1 MGGLFGG
8 RKKSG
13 FIDRVKGELVGPGM
27 PTAPDNDPAA
37 QAKIAE
43 AARREREEEARKKG
57 RASTILAGEQA
68 GVLSTA
74 RRSLLG
80 A

>member
-8 RKKSG
+8 GKKSG
-13 FIDRVKGELVGPGM
+13 FIDRAKELVGPEM

-37 QAKIAE
+37 QATIAE